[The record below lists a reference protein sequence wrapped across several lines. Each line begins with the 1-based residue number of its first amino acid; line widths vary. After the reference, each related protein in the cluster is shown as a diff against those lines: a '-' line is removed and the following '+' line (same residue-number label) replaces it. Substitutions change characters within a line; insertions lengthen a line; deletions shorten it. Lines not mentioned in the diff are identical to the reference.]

1 MALSTIIIAVSGDS
15 RHIKNVISI
24 QESISQFSDNLSIII
39 VFDQKDG
46 SLSIANYETLTK
58 ELHSNTRVILGRFKS
73 VGDVRNAAL
82 PEIST
87 PWFSFCDADDRLIP
101 KNYLCLISDAEEIDA
116 DLALGS
122 YIFTEIG
129 KTHPKFPQVE
139 DSLDWKSVARNPG
152 IWRYIYKTAT
162 FSHIQFPS
170 LNMAEDQIYLSQ
182 VYLANPK
189 IKISALPIYEYI
201 KQESGSLTSTHSEI
215 EKIISALDVS
225 EKLKYSKVRNYR
237 RIQRAFLINQLLTS
251 IKTVRLLRKPSYIH
265 KLILH
270 SLRGNITDIFSS
282 ISFLSYCLRR
292 KK

>member
-1 MALSTIIIAVSGDS
+1 MTQSTIIIAVSGES
-15 RHIKNVISI
+15 HHINNVIAI
-24 QESISQFSDNLSIII
+24 QDSISQFSDSLSIII
-39 VFDQKDG
+39 VFDQKD
-46 SLSIANYETLTK
+46 SALSTTNYETLTK
-58 ELHSNTRVILGRFKS
+58 ELRSNTRIIVGRFKS

-82 PEIST
+82 SEIST

-101 KNYLCLISDAEEIDA
+101 ENYLRLIRDAEKIEA
-116 DLALGS
+116 ELALGS

-129 KTHPKFPQVE
+129 KTPRQFSQVE
-139 DSLDWKSVARNPG
+139 DSLDWKSAARNPG

-182 VYLANPK
+182 VYLANPT

-201 KQESGSLTSTHSEI
+201 KQESGSLTSTRAEI
-215 EKIISALDVS
+215 DKIAAALDIS
-225 EKLKYSKVRNYR
+225 DNLKYSTVRTYR
-237 RIQRAFLINQLLTS
+237 RIQRAFLTTQLLTS
-251 IKTVRLLRKPSYIH
+251 IKTVRFFRKPSYIH

-270 SLRGNITDIFSS
+270 SLSGSISDIFSS
-282 ISFLSYCLRR
+282 LSFLSFCLRR